1 MKRLHWVCGLSALLA
16 ASAPAEEPE
25 PPEVLPAATG
35 HHPPRVVAPPAD
47 CPPVPRPFDPSR
59 PPVPYDPTRPPT
71 VPPVEPVVPP
81 EAAPP
86 RAPETGGVAP
96 STFNPNM
103 FGDRFGGS
111 GTSTAFRTLSFVI
124 LRSDAVNFARYEAV
138 VNPPRFV
145 PSDSFPGDFP
155 AVIRIDGGVIGAGR
169 PVFLSS
175 GVVAPTGGVIPT
187 NQLLENAQVTE
198 LLRGRFPGAIVQF
211 VNGTAMEREVATNG
225 FIQHEIDQQY
235 ELFQGQVALPLPSSG
250 GTVGRTRL
258 SDDNNPVPRDRLIFN
273 WDYFEDATVS
283 PNGFD
288 VHRFSVGVE
297 KTFFDQWASVEVRL
311 PFASTL
317 DSAVGS
323 DGSIAR
329 DTEFGNLFT
338 AVKALLIRSDNFNM
352 SAGVAVNW
360 PTGEDTRMRG
370 LDGRD
375 LIVIENRSY
384 IVSPF
389 LALLFT
395 PGDRFFAQAWVHGD
409 IDVTGSPVF
418 TNFDGRGRVHV
429 GDLRDQRL
437 LTTDLQVGYWI
448 VRDDSGHAL
457 RGLAPFIEAH
467 YTTTL
472 TGANQV
478 TAGNGFLVGPSDRH
492 YDEINVTTGITALF
506 SSNLMLTA
514 GLVIPVG
521 GTGDRFFDYQFGVR
535 ANWFF
540 GPTARDMAPF
550 PSWAAGPGAPA
561 ELAGAAPPIAGTEPG
576 VVPPGMPAA
585 VPPPGAMARAP
596 ETGGIAPSTFNPNF
610 FGDQIGVLGTRTTAG
625 TTRTSLVQI
634 PVLPRYVGLKPTDND
649 GPRPQDRAFFSYN
662 HYAGVN
668 GSVNPPGSPSIHLNR
683 ELIGLETTLG
693 SDASIAAR
701 LPFLQSGGDPDMSAR
716 EVGDLTVVGKYAV
729 VNDPATGNAVTLG
742 LAITLPTGARGG
754 PLGTLDDGTAAPRA
768 VLVQPWAGV
777 AWADGD
783 LFAQGIT
790 ALLLPTDPIYPAVWF
805 NSVGV
810 GYWLYRNSSDA
821 LVQGLAPVAELHV
834 NTPLTNRDG
843 DSVIFFRDQVNL
855 TGGVYVQFPRLT
867 LGGAVCVPL
876 AGPRPYDYEAMVSL
890 NFQF

>member
-1 MKRLHWVCGLSALLA
+1 
-16 ASAPAEEPE
+16 
-25 PPEVLPAATG
+25 
-35 HHPPRVVAPPAD
+35 PRVVPPPAE
-47 CPPVPRPFDPSR
+47 CPPVPRP
-59 PPVPYDPTRPPT
+59 PTVPPT
-71 VPPVEPVVPP
+71 VPPVEPTVPP
-81 EAAPP
+81 EAVAP
-86 RAPETGGVAP
+86 RAPEAGGLAA

-111 GTSTAFRTLSFVI
+111 GTSTAFRTLNFTI
-124 LRSDAVNFARYEAV
+124 LRADGTSFAHYDGV

-145 PSDSFPGDFP
+145 PSDSFPTDFP
-155 AVIRIDGGVIGAGR
+155 AVIRIDGGTITVGR
-169 PVFLSS
+169 PVFMSS
-175 GVVAPTGGVIPT
+175 GPIAPTAGVITT
-187 NQLLENAQVTE
+187 NQLLENSQVTS

-211 VNGTAMEREVATNG
+211 VNGTATEKEFLSSG
-225 FIQHEIDQQY
+225 FVEHQIDQVY
-235 ELFQGQVALPLPSSG
+235 DLFQGQVALPLPSSG

-258 SDDNNPVPRDRLIFN
+258 SDDNNPLPRDRLIFN

-288 VHRFSVGVE
+288 IHRFSVGVE
-297 KTFFDQWASVEVRL
+297 KTFLDQWASVEVRL

-317 DSAVGS
+317 DSTVGS
-323 DGSIAR
+323 DGTIAR
-329 DTEFGNLFT
+329 DTEIGNLFT
-338 AVKALLIRSDNFNM
+338 ALKVLMIRGDVFNM

-360 PTGEDTRMRG
+360 PTAEDTRLRG
-370 LDGRD
+370 VDGRE

-389 LALLFT
+389 VAMLFT
-395 PGDRFFAQAWVHGD
+395 PNDRLFAQAWVHGD

-418 TNFDGRGRVHV
+418 TNFDGRGRIHV

-448 VRDDSGHAL
+448 IRNDSRHAL

-472 TGANQV
+472 TSANQV
-478 TAGNGFLVGPSDRH
+478 TAGNGFLVGASDRR

-540 GPTARDMAPF
+540 GPTARDMTGF
-550 PSWAAGPGAPA
+550 PYADGYGAPA
-561 ELAGAAPPIAGTEPG
+561 ELAGAAPPVTGTEPG
-576 VVPPGMPAA
+576 VIPPGMPAA
-585 VPPPGAMARAP
+585 VPPAGAAARAP
-596 ETGGIAPSTFNPNF
+596 EAGGVAPSTFNPNF
-610 FGDQIGVLGTRTTAG
+610 FGDQIGVLGTRTSTTTA
-625 TTRTSLVQI
+625 TSRVQI
-634 PVLPRYVGLKPTDND
+634 PILPRYVGLKPTDND

-662 HYAGVN
+662 YYSGVN
-668 GSVNPPGSPSIHLNR
+668 ASVNPAGSPSIHLDR

-693 SDASIAAR
+693 TDASIGAR
-701 LPFLQSGGDPDMSAR
+701 LPFLQSGGDPNFTAHDVS
-716 EVGDLTVVGKYAV
+716 DLTIVGKYAV
-729 VNDPATGNAVTLG
+729 FNDPATGNAVTLG
-742 LAITLPTGARGG
+742 LTVTVPTGVRGG
-754 PLGTLDDGTAAPRA
+754 PLGTLDNGQSAPRA
-768 VLVQPWAGV
+768 VFVQPWAGV

-783 LFAQGIT
+783 LFAQGVT
-790 ALLLPTDPIYPAVWF
+790 SLLLPTDPIYPAVWF

-810 GYWLYRNSSDA
+810 GYWLYRNASDA
-821 LVQGLAPVAELHV
+821 LVQGVAPVVELHV
-834 NTPLTNRDG
+834 NTPLTNREEET
-843 DSVIFFRDQVNL
+843 SVIFFRDQVNL
-855 TGGVYVQFPRLT
+855 TGGLYVQFPRLA

-876 AGPRPYDYEAMVSL
+876 AGPRPYNMEAMLSL